1 MLANYPK
8 TGGDWSDLELKV
20 SSVVLVADDA
30 ELQKSKMRF
39 SYLLVH
45 LGVQQGLGGLVY
57 QGGPLIETKKGV
69 RSPPGNDIK
78 QIHGY
83 NFSFTS
89 ISDGGHLCPG
99 AVIHRTCSS
108 TVGS

>member
-78 QIHGY
+78 QT
-83 NFSFTS
+83 FTVITFLS
-89 ISDGGHLCPG
+89 HL
-99 AVIHRTCSS
+99 SQM
-108 TVGS
+108 VGICVQEL